1 MIVGSILENQK
12 IEKRI
17 AITPEVV
24 KKYIA
29 LGIEVNLKEN
39 YGSHLGIKDKE
50 YLDLGAKILK
60 SDEEIIDKSNILV
73 QLGILDDDTVGKLKE
88 NQIIKATVSE
98 ITKNFIVV
106 DCKAKMEGMIPIEEF
121 KNDDE
126 LTKLKVG
133 SQIDVYLERIESF
146 KGEIII
152 SRDKARKMKA
162 WKKMEKVFETQEEM
176 TGYITGKIK
185 GGFIATVEGLPC
197 FMPSSQIDVRPLKK
211 VDHLMNTPVKVIA
224 TRIDK
229 NRGNVCVSRRAVLE
243 KSKNAE
249 ITEALKNIKVD
260 DIVDN
265 AIVKATTDWGIFLD
279 INGIDALLHVSDLSH
294 GRVKKPSDLVS
305 IGQKIKVKITKIDE
319 KTNRVSAS
327 VKALTED
334 PYENIEKKYKIGEMY
349 EGVVTKIMDYGC
361 FVKIE
366 DGIEGLIHNSE
377 LDWTNRNIKPSKV
390 LSVSQNIKFKIVN
403 IDKDTKRIS
412 LSYKATLENPWSKI
426 QDKVGQEVKIKVNNV
441 TDKAIFGELVDYG
454 LSGMLHYKE
463 ISYNENIDDLKKFK
477 KNDTINVKILEIK
490 DDKIRFSKRALDKD
504 PLDFF
509 KDNKKK
515 VGDIVTTRIHEVL
528 KTGVKVAID
537 KDKKLIV
544 TIRKADLAKESA
556 DQRPEVFSPGNAL
569 DAKIIELDIK
579 LRRIKLSV
587 KAAQIDEEKSL
598 IAKFGEGATKSG
610 ATLKGIFEKAI
621 GKKSKKEK

>member
-1 MIVGSILENQK
+1 M
-12 IEKRI
+12 
-17 AITPEVV
+17 AT
-24 KKYIA
+24 
-29 LGIEVNLKEN
+29 
-39 YGSHLGIKDKE
+39 
-50 YLDLGAKILK
+50 
-60 SDEEIIDKSNILV
+60 EEIKNTSPVHKEFQSLLDK
-73 QLGILDDDTVGKLKE
+73 DFKDRKLKE
-88 NQIIKATVSE
+88 NEIIKATVSE

-121 KNDDE
+121 KNDKE
-126 LTKLKVG
+126 FEKLKVG
-133 SQIDVYLERIESF
+133 SHIDVYLERIESF

-152 SRDKARKMKA
+152 SRDKARKMKT
-162 WKKMEKVFETQEEM
+162 WKKMEKIFETQEEM
-176 TGYITGKIK
+176 TGYITGKVK
-185 GGFIATVEGLPC
+185 GGFITEVEGLSC

-211 VDHLMNTPVKVIA
+211 IDHLMNTPVKVIA

-249 ITEALKNIKVD
+249 ITEALKSIKEG

-265 AIVKATTDWGIFLD
+265 AIVKATTDWGIFLE
-279 INGIDALLHVSDLSH
+279 INGVDALLHVSDLSH
-294 GRVKKPSDLVS
+294 GRVKKPSDLVT
-305 IGQKIKVKITKIDE
+305 IGQKLKVKITKIDE

-334 PYENIEKKYKIGEMY
+334 PFDNIEKKFKVGEIY

-366 DGIEGLIHNSE
+366 EGVEGLIHNSE
-377 LDWTNRNIKPSKV
+377 LDWTNRNIKPSKI
-390 LSVSQNIKFKIVN
+390 LSVSQSIKFKIVN
-403 IDKDTKRIS
+403 IDKETKRIS
-412 LSYKATLENPWSKI
+412 LSYKATLDNPWDTIKD
-426 QDKVGQEVKIKVNNV
+426 QVGKEVKIKINNI
-441 TDKAIFGELVDYG
+441 TDKAIFGELVDSK

-463 ISYNENIDDLKKFK
+463 ISYQENLEDLKKFK
-477 KNDTINVKILEIK
+477 KNETLNVKILEVK
-490 DDKIRFSKRALDKD
+490 DDKIRFSKRALEKD
-504 PLDFF
+504 PLSWF

-515 VGDIVTTRIHEVL
+515 VGDIITTRIHEVL

-537 KDKKLIV
+537 PEKKLIV
-544 TIRKADLAKESA
+544 TIRKADLAKDAA
-556 DQRPEVFSPGNAL
+556 DARPEVFSKDNAL
-569 DAKIIELDIK
+569 DAKITELD
-579 LRRIKLSV
+579 LNNRRIKLSV

-621 GKKSKKEK
+621 GKKDKKKK

>member
-1 MIVGSILENQK
+1 MATEQELNKSNPLHKEFQNLLDQDFK
-12 IEKRI
+12 DRQ
-17 AITPEVV
+17 
-24 KKYIA
+24 
-29 LGIEVNLKEN
+29 LKEN
-39 YGSHLGIKDKE
+39 E
-50 YLDLGAKILK
+50 
-60 SDEEIIDKSNILV
+60 
-73 QLGILDDDTVGKLKE
+73 
-88 NQIIKATVSE
+88 IIKATVTE

-126 LTKLKVG
+126 LDKLKVG
-133 SQIDVYLERIESF
+133 SLIEVYLERIESF

-162 WKKMEKVFETQEEM
+162 WKKMEKVFETQEEL
-176 TGYITGKIK
+176 TGYITGKVK
-185 GGFIATVEGLPC
+185 GGFIASVEGLPC

-211 VDHLMNTPVKVIA
+211 IDHLMNTPIKVIA

-229 NRGNVCVSRRAVLE
+229 NRGNVCVSRRAVIE

-249 ITEALKNIKVD
+249 ITEALKNLKEG
-260 DIVDN
+260 DIVED

-294 GRVKKPSDLVS
+294 GRVKKPADLVT
-305 IGQKIKVKITKIDE
+305 IGQKLKVKITKIE
-319 KTNRVSAS
+319 KKTNRVSAS
-327 VKALTED
+327 IKALTED
-334 PYENIEKKYKIGEMY
+334 PFGNIEKNYKIGEIY

-390 LSVSQNIKFKIVN
+390 LSVSQKIKFKLVN

-412 LSYKATLENPWSKI
+412 LSYKATLDNPWSKLN
-426 QDKVGQEVKIKVNNV
+426 DKIGKEVKIKINNI
-441 TDKAIFGELVDYG
+441 TDKAIFGELVDSG
-454 LSGMLHYKE
+454 LAGMLHYKE
-463 ISYNENIDDLKKFK
+463 ISYEENIEDLKKFK
-477 KNDTINVKILEIK
+477 KNDILTVKIIEIK
-490 DDKIRFSKRALDKD
+490 DDKIRFSKRAMEKD
-504 PLDFF
+504 PLDWF

-515 VGDIVTTRIHEVL
+515 VGDIITTRIYEVL
-528 KTGVKVAID
+528 KTGVKVHID
-537 KDKKLIV
+537 KEKKLIS
-544 TIRKADLAKESA
+544 TIRKTDLAKDSA
-556 DQRPEVFSPGNAL
+556 DARPEVFSPGNAL
-569 DAKIIELDIK
+569 DAKITELDVQN
-579 LRRIKLSV
+579 RRVKLSV

-621 GKKSKKEK
+621 GKKK

>member
-1 MIVGSILENQK
+1 MATEQQ
-12 IEKRI
+12 
-17 AITPEVV
+17 
-24 KKYIA
+24 
-29 LGIEVNLKEN
+29 LKEDN
-39 YGSHLGIKDKE
+39 PLYKEFQNLLDQDFKDR
-50 YLDLGAKILK
+50 
-60 SDEEIIDKSNILV
+60 
-73 QLGILDDDTVGKLKE
+73 KLKE
-88 NQIIKATVSE
+88 NEIIKATVTE

-126 LTKLKVG
+126 LSKLKVG
-133 SQIDVYLERIESF
+133 SNIDVYLERIESF
-146 KGEIII
+146 KGEIVI

-176 TGYITGKIK
+176 TGYITGKVK

-197 FMPSSQIDVRPLKK
+197 FMPSSQIDIRPLKRI
-211 VDHLMNTPVKVIA
+211 DHLMNTPVKVIA

-249 ITEALKNIKVD
+249 VTEALKNIKEG
-260 DIVDN
+260 DIVEN

-279 INGIDALLHVSDLSH
+279 INGCDALLHVSDLSH
-294 GRVKKPSDLVS
+294 GRVKKPADLVT

-334 PYENIEKKYKIGEMY
+334 PYESIEKKYKVGQIY

-377 LDWTNRNIKPSKV
+377 LDWKNRNIKPNKI
-390 LSVSQNIKFKIVN
+390 LSVSQSIKFKIVN
-403 IDKDTKRIS
+403 IDKETKRIS
-412 LSYKATLENPWSKI
+412 LSYKATLENPWDKI
-426 QDKVGQEVKIKVNNV
+426 NDKIGKEVKIKINNI
-441 TDKAIFGELVDYG
+441 TDKAIFGELVDTG
-454 LSGMLHYKE
+454 LTGMLHYKE
-463 ISYNENIDDLKKFK
+463 ISYEENIDDLKKFK
-477 KNDTINVKILEIK
+477 KNDVIDVKIIELK

-504 PLDFF
+504 PLNWF
-509 KDNKKK
+509 KENKKK
-515 VGDIVTTRIHEVL
+515 VGSIITTRIHEVL
-528 KTGVKVAID
+528 KTGVKVSID
-537 KDKKLIV
+537 KEKKLIV
-544 TIRKADLAKESA
+544 TIRKNDLAKDSA
-556 DQRPEVFSPGNAL
+556 DARPEVFSPGNAL
-569 DAKIIELDIK
+569 DAKITDLDLQTRK
-579 LRRIKLSV
+579 IKLSV

-621 GKKSKKEK
+621 GKKIKK